1 MKFWNPKTN
10 DNWLVTIVAILNYYE
25 VKRMNSWKVLSLMY
39 SFDKKYWNEVIQNQ
53 LFIELNSFHSD
64 IWQTPSKSIEHGS
77 IGKEEIN

>member
-10 DNWLVTIVAILNYYE
+10 NNWLVTIVAILNYYE

-64 IWQTPSKSIEHGS
+64 IWQILSKSIEHGS

>member
-1 MKFWNPKTN
+1 
-10 DNWLVTIVAILNYYE
+10 
-25 VKRMNSWKVLSLMY
+25 MY

-64 IWQTPSKSIEHGS
+64 IWQILSKSIEHGS